1 MARPWLPP
9 LLLAAYA
16 FAFAW
21 RALGGGLLIVDDHPG
36 QLYRLARVVELG
48 PWPWRLDPG
57 WWAGYAELQYYP
69 PGAAYVGAVLQV
81 FSLGALGSEAV
92 YQTLLWVIYVLPG
105 ATTYLLL
112 VRVLGRPWLAL
123 PGAFLA
129 LTLSGGSRSGV
140 EEGLRWG
147 LIAARLG
154 YSLLPLLA
162 LSLRSWTE
170 RAKPPLAPAVILASI
185 ILIHPAH
192 APAGLVLAFLGAAEG
207 PGGLRAR
214 LASAGLLT
222 LAAGGLAAF
231 WLVPLLAHLEMAL
244 PLAWGDSS
252 LGALAGQIV
261 TRPLLLGLC
270 VASAV
275 ACWLTRRSASPAAR
289 DRWLARFAPA
299 LTAVILLDAVVIQPL
314 GLMWLPA
321 DRLMD
326 SLLLALILGAS
337 RALGEVAPRLRRYP
351 DWGIALAAIAGCALL
366 ASPDRSEPTLSLWP
380 RRGPSEWTR
389 EAALV
394 AGARLDDLWAAL
406 RQAPPGRILFVRSSV
421 PLVYGRQWWRP
432 HSHITALAPIRTG
445 RAIVNG
451 TFTHPSPIAGLVY
464 TGAADNRPITL
475 LVEQR
480 DGLTLFG
487 RPLEALTPREFDGL
501 ADRLRISTVVAL
513 DEDEGRLPFLDD
525 NPGFA
530 HPSRVGPF
538 VIYASR
544 EPRTIPE
551 RVGPQRWQ
559 FRATDPSGE
568 WAATGFAYSP
578 LWRARAGDQRL
589 AARRDDLG
597 MLEVKL
603 TAGPSTGVVELS
615 HAPGPVEWIGL
626 GVTVLTGLLLV
637 ARAAGRPARA
647 KPDHT
652 SGS

>member
-1 MARPWLPP
+1 
-9 LLLAAYA
+9 LLAAYA

-36 QLYRLARVVELG
+36 QLYRLARVGELG

-69 PGAAYVGAVLQV
+69 PGAAYLGAVLQV
-81 FSLGALGSEAV
+81 FSLGAVGADAV
-92 YQTLLWVIYVLPG
+92 YQMLLWVIYVLPG

-112 VRVLGRPWLAL
+112 VRVLGSPWLAL

-154 YSLLPLLA
+154 WSLLPLLA
-162 LSLRSWTE
+162 LSLRPWTE
-170 RAKPPLAPAVILASI
+170 RAKPPLTAALILASI

-192 APAGLVLAFLGAAEG
+192 APAAVVLVFLSAAER

-214 LASAGLLT
+214 MASAGLLT
-222 LAAGGLAAF
+222 LAAGGLTAF

-252 LGALAGQIV
+252 VGALAAQIV
-261 TRPLLLGLC
+261 TRPLLLGLG
-270 VASAV
+270 VASAL
-275 ACWLTRRSASPAAR
+275 ACWLTRRGASPAAR

-299 LTAVILLDAVVIQPL
+299 VTAVILLDAVVIQPL
-314 GLMWLPA
+314 GVMWLPA

-337 RALGEVAPRLRRYP
+337 RALGEVAPRLQRSP
-351 DWGIALAAIAGCALL
+351 DWSIALAAIAGCALL

-380 RRGPSEWTR
+380 RRGPSEWTK
-389 EAALV
+389 EATLV
-394 AGARLDDLWAAL
+394 AGARLDDLWTAL
-406 RQAPPGRILFVRSSV
+406 SNAPPGRILFVRSSV
-421 PLVYGRQWWRP
+421 PLAYRRQWWRP
-432 HSHITALAPIRTG
+432 HSHITALAPIRSG
-445 RAIVNG
+445 REIVNG

-464 TGAADNRPITL
+464 TGAAVNRPITL

-487 RPLEALTPREFDGL
+487 RPLEALTRAEFDRL
-501 ADRLRISTVVAL
+501 AGPLRISAVVAL

-530 HPSRVGPF
+530 RPSRVGPF

-544 EPRTIPE
+544 EPRAIP
-551 RVGPQRWQ
+551 VLVAPQRWR
-559 FRATDPSGE
+559 FRATDPAGA
-568 WAATGFAYSP
+568 WTATGFAYSP

-603 TAGPSTGVVELS
+603 PAGPSTGVVELS
-615 HAPGPVEWIGL
+615 HAPGPAEWIGL

-637 ARAAGRPARA
+637 ARATRDLARANGRITPAGR
-647 KPDHT
+647 
-652 SGS
+652 S